1 MSFSNYFPK
10 ENFLNILNTL
20 SQENNQYIQ
29 SVEKLFFEPFYHFL
43 LDKSQKNELSPLKFS
58 ETHSTS
64 FINAWN
70 KLANNENLTNH
81 EKNSLLQSFHTMID
95 NQIFQLSEE
104 SLGKDITDKYNNFI
118 NTINDGTISHYHLS
132 KQNCHDCGQHLFFM
146 FKNWKGATAIL
157 EKDLTN
163 NKTSM
168 VPAKPCLEEINYNIN
183 VNFPSGNLMIADWF
197 RIEEFNKVVLY
208 KESDQYD
215 SKKSLNST
223 IGRLFHI
230 QHYSNQNFVSI
241 PVGNSSPYVY
251 EHNNTLFFGSEKIDS
266 MTDLPIKSNISDKG
280 YVCTDLWNVSIIDKE
295 VLKEI
300 LMKNMSEEKATETI
314 DKYIEKNSIIE
325 IQVNPG
331 SYTINFTP
339 KPGYLKEE
347 KNDNNQEFIQ
357 THDIFFYLKANKL
370 KNTPKFK

>member
-1 MSFSNYFPK
+1 
-10 ENFLNILNTL
+10 
-20 SQENNQYIQ
+20 
-29 SVEKLFFEPFYHFL
+29 
-43 LDKSQKNELSPLKFS
+43 
-58 ETHSTS
+58 
-64 FINAWN
+64 
-70 KLANNENLTNH
+70 
-81 EKNSLLQSFHTMID
+81 
-95 NQIFQLSEE
+95 
-104 SLGKDITDKYNNFI
+104 
-118 NTINDGTISHYHLS
+118 
-132 KQNCHDCGQHLFFM
+132 
-146 FKNWKGATAIL
+146 
-157 EKDLTN
+157 
-163 NKTSM
+163 
-168 VPAKPCLEEINYNIN
+168 
-183 VNFPSGNLMIADWF
+183 MIADWF

-314 DKYIEKNSIIE
+314 DNYIEKNSIIE

-357 THDIFFYLKANKL
+357 THDIFFYMKENKL